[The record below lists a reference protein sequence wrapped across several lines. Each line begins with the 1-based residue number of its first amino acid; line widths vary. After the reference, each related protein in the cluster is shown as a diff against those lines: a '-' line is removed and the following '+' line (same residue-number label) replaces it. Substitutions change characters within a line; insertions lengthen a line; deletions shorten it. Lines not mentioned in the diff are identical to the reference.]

1 MRRWLLALAL
11 LAAQISAAQAQ
22 ETGSRTTVSLSMALD
37 STLQSNGARMPIV
50 YLRNL
55 LVDER
60 WKEALE
66 KSLPL
71 IVSYTMQ
78 TWRSREGWIDELA
91 SETSWQTIVTKEP
104 LQEEYTVTFVVANRR
119 LRPSRFAL
127 RDAADRYLNLPQRIA
142 IYPRRDGRF
151 YYTVS
156 ARITA
161 LSDRDIDQ
169 LERFL
174 AGDPTLD
181 VPEQGTTVGR
191 GIRRFLLRLAGLPS
205 QVLQARSEQFQ
216 VQHDD
221 DDDEDD
227 DAL

>member
-1 MRRWLLALAL
+1 MRRTLLALAL
-11 LAAQISAAQAQ
+11 LAVPGLAAHAQ
-22 ETGSRTTVSLSMALD
+22 ETGPRPAVSLSMALD

-60 WKEALE
+60 WNEALE

-78 TWRSREGWIDELA
+78 TWRSRDGWIDELA

-104 LQEEYTVTFVVANRR
+104 LQEEFTVTLVVANRR

-127 RDAADRYLNLPQRIA
+127 REAADRYLNLPQRIA

-181 VPEQGTTVGR
+181 IPEPGTTVGR
-191 GIRRFLLRLAGLPS
+191 GIRRFLLRLAGMPN

-221 DDDEDD
+221 DDED